1 MLHLLKREQKQTNVT
16 NTRMCRK
23 WDWICSESRA
33 LVENST

>member
-23 WDWICSESRA
+23 
-33 LVENST
+33 